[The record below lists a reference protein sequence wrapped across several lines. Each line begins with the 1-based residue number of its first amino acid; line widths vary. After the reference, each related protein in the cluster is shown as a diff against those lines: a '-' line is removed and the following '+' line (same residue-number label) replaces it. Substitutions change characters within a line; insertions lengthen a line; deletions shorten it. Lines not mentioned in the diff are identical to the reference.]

1 MRLDPL
7 IIETVKKNLKE
18 KNQSEKLTNLVLD
31 WFDKKDEA
39 KITSEKKD
47 ELIDKIIKE
56 IKI

>member
-18 KNQSEKLTNLVLD
+18 KNQSEKLTDLVLD

-47 ELIDKIIKE
+47 ELTP
-56 IKI
+56 